1 MFSKYCTTNL
11 ELGTELRPKLLWT
24 PTGPDSGQKNFVLWT
39 HAKGGNKVDK
49 KILGTSIIVNQS
61 LHNRQRHATIMQRL
75 SQFLWFSICSFCF
88 CYSTRLKISSTRPA
102 VISDRNGLNTRV
114 QLLLNLWMFL
124 YCLVEGFHNKN
135 NFLLLPHL

>member
-1 MFSKYCTTNL
+1 MTGGGGEQGRGRRSERHVSSATTTMARR
-11 ELGTELRPKLLWT
+11 EAP
-24 PTGPDSGQKNFVLWT
+24 S
-39 HAKGGNKVDK
+39 
-49 KILGTSIIVNQS
+49 SIIVNQS